1 MFKCSAVRKNVMA
14 LGAWVEMLDDL
25 AEECIELGMVIEGV
39 GGWCL
44 KHHDRKSARIGH
56 FI

>member
-1 MFKCSAVRKNVMA
+1 MFNCSAVRKYGMA

-39 GGWCL
+39 VL
-44 KHHDRKSARIGH
+44 EA
-56 FI
+56 

>member
-14 LGAWVEMLDDL
+14 LRAWVEMLDDL

-44 KHHDRKSARIGH
+44 KHDRKSARIGH